1 MPRIDPKKISD
12 AQLVLKRKKV
22 FTFEELLA
30 LLGCSVRSGRV
41 KLKQW
46 RTYNS
51 YNHNGR
57 YYALPTVPRFD
68 GNGLWHFGNIY
79 FSKYGNLR
87 DTVVYLIN
95 DSPSGL
101 TGKHLG
107 DTLGLAPGS
116 FLHHFRETPGIRR
129 EKHGGVYVYF
139 SDQEDRYARQVQQ
152 RASSAAMARSSISE
166 ANAITILVALIKHHR
181 ITLDD
186 ILALPEINN
195 TGLSPLAIRH
205 FLEQHGLVKKT
216 LDTKR

>member
-1 MPRIDPKKISD
+1 MPRIDPQKISD

-30 LLGCSVRSGRV
+30 LLGCSVRSGRL
-41 KLKQW
+41 KLRQW

-79 FSKYGNLR
+79 FSKHGSLR
-87 DTVVYLIN
+87 ETVVYLIN
-95 DSPSGL
+95 ASTSGL
-101 TGKHLG
+101 TGKQLG

-129 EKHGGVYVYF
+129 EKHAGVYVYF
-139 SDQEDRYARQVQQ
+139 SDKENRYAQQVQQ
-152 RASSAAMARSSISE
+152 RATSIAMARPSISE
-166 ANAITILVALIKHHR
+166 ADAIAILVALIKHHR
-181 ITLDD
+181 IALDD
-186 ILALPEINN
+186 ILALPEIKNR
-195 TGLSPLAIRH
+195 GLSPMTIRH
-205 FLEQHGLVKKT
+205 FLEEHGLVKKT